1 MAAPDKVSGHGLLPI
16 CRVKPV
22 LLAPNRFPRFYR
34 GGHRID
40 AFRGLPPGAQDEP
53 EDWVGSTATALGSA
67 TSGLTRLGGR
77 RTLRAAIEDDPD
89 GFLGADHVER
99 HGADPALLVKL
110 LDAGERLPVHSHP
123 GRAFAREHLATTP
136 GPRGFGKTEAWIIVE
151 AEPGAAV
158 HVGPREPLDRGTLA
172 RWVQRQDAGEMLA
185 ALREVPVGAGDALLV
200 PAGTL
205 HAIGEGILLVELQEP
220 TDLSVLVEWRRFGI
234 SSGAEHLHLGW
245 DLALESV
252 DLQPVA
258 LGELLRGASDDPSSR
273 ASVLPAAADA
283 YMRAER
289 VRPHGAAVELDASF
303 AVLVV
308 LGGEGR
314 LCTTGGDVARLQVG
328 TTWLVP
334 YGAGASTIEGDVEL
348 LRCLPPAPD
357 APAARW

>member
-1 MAAPDKVSGHGLLPI
+1 M
-16 CRVKPV
+16 
-22 LLAPNRFPRFYR
+22 APNRFPRFYR

-40 AFRGLPPGAQDEP
+40 AFRGLPPGEQDQP
-53 EDWVGSTATALGSA
+53 EDWVGSAATALGSA
-67 TSGLTRLGGR
+67 TRGLTLLDGTRS
-77 RTLRAAIEDDPD
+77 LRAAIEDDPV

-123 GRAFAREHLATTP
+123 GRAFAREHLAASP
-136 GPRGFGKTEAWIIVE
+136 GPGAFGKTEAWIVVE
-151 AEPGAAV
+151 AEPGATV
-158 HVGPREPLDRGTLA
+158 HVGPREPLDRRTLA

-185 ALREVPVGAGDALLV
+185 ALREVPVGAGDALLI

-220 TDLSVLVEWRRFGI
+220 TDLSVLVEWRRFGM

-252 DLQPVA
+252 ELEPVV
-258 LGELLRGASDDPSSR
+258 LGELLRRASDDPSPS
-273 ASVLPAAADA
+273 ASLLPPEADA

-289 VRPHGAAVELDASF
+289 VRPPGAAVELDASF

-314 LCTTGGDVARLQVG
+314 LCTAGGDVAALRRG

-334 YGAGASTIEGDVEL
+334 HGAGASTVAGDVEL
-348 LRCLPPAPD
+348 LRCLPPAPE
-357 APAARW
+357 APPARW